1 MNKWVK
7 TIGVAK
13 EMSGKQDKL
22 CCSALQ
28 YNVLLCHTIT
38 FMDTGQ
44 NLVFDE
50 PSEHDISNGNHDY
63 LQSSRTMNKWVKQ
76 YELLK
81 NEESK
86 ISYAAVPYN
95 VLLCQMITFTQAEPC
110 IR

>member
-7 TIGVAK
+7 TIGIAK

-22 CCSALQ
+22 CCSTLQ
-28 YNVLLCHTIT
+28 YKCATL
-38 FMDTGQ
+38 DTGQ

-63 LQSSRTMNKWVKQ
+63 LQSSGTMNKWVKQ

-81 NEESK
+81 
-86 ISYAAVPYN
+86 I
-95 VLLCQMITFTQAEPC
+95 
-110 IR
+110 